1 MSKSASSLSQLCW
14 TSQHVKREQKG
25 GEREEGWRERG
36 RNKNR
41 ETGQDG
47 SNKGQHNR

>member
-25 GEREEGWRERG
+25 GEREEE
-36 RNKNR
+36 KNR